1 MFSPISDEP
10 GSRRQFPT
18 TRWSLIVESRRTP
31 NPESPAALE
40 TLCGAYWFPLYF
52 FARRQG
58 ETAENAQD
66 LTQGFFA
73 CLLEKRY
80 LDDFDRERGKF
91 RTFLLTAFRHYSSNE
106 RERNRAE
113 KRGGGQ
119 SGVSLHLQDAERC
132 YQLEPSHDETPER
145 IYERRWAMT
154 LLERALARLRAE
166 AGPSAQF
173 DSLRGFLTGESGIS
187 YKELAATL
195 DTTEGALKTAVHRLR
210 HRFAGLLRDEIAD
223 TVARPEDTEGELRY
237 LLSALSP

>member
-106 RERNRAE
+106 RERSRAE

-119 SGVSLHLQDAERC
+119 TSVSLRLQDAERC

-173 DSLRGFLTGESGIS
+173 DSLKGFLTGESGLS

-195 DTTEGALKTAVHRLR
+195 DTTEGALKTALHRLR